1 MPWRCQT
8 CKLGAASLP
17 SDCPFHETRRPAG
30 SVLLAEG
37 EKPDVIWYLRRGR
50 VALGTVTESGM
61 DASCAVRGPET
72 LLGIEVLLGQP
83 VPYQVWSLTDVVLC
97 AIDAAQFRAWTGSL
111 NTPIGAVLDMTLREA
126 SRRVA
131 DRQALEGTAV
141 QRIARFLVASHE
153 AGSPDDP
160 LDLQQRIIARVLSMR
175 PETLSRAMAKLRED
189 DALEP
194 GRNVRIKD
202 LDALRRLAAS

>member
-1 MPWRCQT
+1 
-8 CKLGAASLP
+8 
-17 SDCPFHETRRPAG
+17 
-30 SVLLAEG
+30 
-37 EKPDVIWYLRRGR
+37 
-50 VALGTVTESGM
+50 M